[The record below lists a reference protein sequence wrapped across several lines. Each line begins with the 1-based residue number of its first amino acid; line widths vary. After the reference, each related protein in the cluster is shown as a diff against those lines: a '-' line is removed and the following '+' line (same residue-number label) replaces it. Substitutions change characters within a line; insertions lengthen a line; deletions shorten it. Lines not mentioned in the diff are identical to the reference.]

1 MFEYLIK
8 RANIV
13 VEALPYLRKFRKKI
27 IVIKYGGAAM
37 VDKDIEDKVM
47 QDIVLFNFVGM
58 YPIVIH
64 GGGKLIT
71 QKLEKKKIK
80 SEFIKGVR
88 FTSAEA
94 MQVVA
99 KVLSKV
105 NRNIVKQI
113 KSHGGQAIGF
123 AKGKK
128 LIKSKKFLLAGK
140 DIGFVGEVESIK
152 KSKIF
157 KALKYWK
164 IPIIAPIGIG
174 SDGKMYNIN
183 ADAAAAA
190 IASILKATK
199 VIFMTDVR
207 GVMDKNGELLSA
219 VNPRKIT
226 SLIKQKVITGG
237 MIPKVNYGLQALKG
251 GVGKAHIVDGR
262 IPHAL
267 LLEIFTDRGIGTM
280 IEK

>member
-71 QKLEKKKIK
+71 QKLDRKKIK

-88 FTSAEA
+88 FTTAEA
-94 MQVVA
+94 MHVVA

-105 NRNIVKQI
+105 NRDIVRHI

-128 LIKSKKFLLAGK
+128 LIKSKKFLLDGQ
-140 DIGFVGEVESIK
+140 DIGFVGEVENIK
-152 KSKIF
+152 KSQVYKT
-157 KALKYWK
+157 LKYWK
-164 IPIIAPIGIG
+164 IPVIAPIGIG

-183 ADAAAAA
+183 ADAAASA
-190 IASILKATK
+190 IASILKASK
-199 VIFMTDVR
+199 VIFMTDVK
-207 GVMDKNGELLSA
+207 GVLDKNGEL
-219 VNPRKIT
+219 IT
-226 SLIKQKVITGG
+226 AINAKKAASLIKQKVISGG
-237 MIPKVNYGLQALKG
+237 MIPKVNYGLQALKS
-251 GVGKAHIVDGR
+251 GVEKVHIVDGR